1 MMQRAWLWVIAGGV
15 AETVWAT
22 TMRLSSGF
30 TDIVFDILTVVFLV
44 VSMLLLNNGFRAG
57 LPTGPCYAVWVGIG
71 AVGSVLAGILFF
83 GEVLDIAGWLCVVL
97 IVAGV
102 IGLNLAS
109 DEEGS

>member
-1 MMQRAWLWVIAGGV
+1 MMQRAWLWVVAGGA

-22 TMRLSSGF
+22 TMKLSNGF
-30 TDIVFDILTVVFLV
+30 TDIVFDALTVVFLV
-44 VSMLLLNNGFRAG
+44 VSMLFLNRGFRAG

-71 AVGSVLAGILFF
+71 AVGSVLAGVLLF
-83 GEVLDIAGWLCVVL
+83 GEVLGMVGWLCVVL

-109 DEEGS
+109 DEE